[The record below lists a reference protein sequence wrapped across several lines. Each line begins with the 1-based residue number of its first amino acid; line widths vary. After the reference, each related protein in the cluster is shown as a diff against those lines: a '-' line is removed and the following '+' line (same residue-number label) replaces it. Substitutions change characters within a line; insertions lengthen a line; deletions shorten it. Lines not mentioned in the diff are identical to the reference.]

1 MRHKKIEKQKRR
13 VIICD
18 ESTWNKARDYAYS
31 HNLSV
36 SEFIRALIND
46 FLKKIEEKQWKKL

>member
-46 FLKKIEEKQWKKL
+46 FLKKIEEKQ